1 VLARLGGHLR
11 QNGPPGWLTLGRG
24 FRNFCEIERG
34 WIAAMTPPSSD

>member
-34 WIAAMTPPSSD
+34 WIAAMTPPRSD